1 MSEFAPGQQMPDFAV
16 TMRGYD
22 RGQVE
27 EYVSALQDFLAEA
40 QRRAT
45 AAEAALAAQ
54 QRHDKD
60 KDAKD
65 NDDKDNDD
73 KAEPTLSAAPAIDA
87 SAFDASTLDTSTVD
101 ASDDQEP
108 VDPFRDLSGRVGDSV
123 ARILAEAEQTAGVLI
138 AQAQHAAP
146 RLLADAEGRLR
157 QLTEQADREQARRD
171 ELRRQLTDLRDLLA
185 NATSRSASPL
195 EASEEPAH

>member
-1 MSEFAPGQQMPDFAV
+1 VSESAPGQQMPDFAV

-54 QRHDKD
+54 QRDDKD

-65 NDDKDNDD
+65 ND
-73 KAEPTLSAAPAIDA
+73 AAVEPTLSAAPAIDA
-87 SAFDASTLDTSTVD
+87 SAFDASTLDASTLDTSTVD

-123 ARILAEAEQTAGVLI
+123 ARILAEAEQTARVLI
-138 AQAQHAAP
+138 AQAQHEAP

-171 ELRRQLTDLRDLLA
+171 ELHRQLTDLRDLLA

>member
-1 MSEFAPGQQMPDFAV
+1 VSESAPGQQMPDFAV

-54 QRHDKD
+54 QR
-60 KDAKD
+60 
-65 NDDKDNDD
+65 DDKDNDAT
-73 KAEPTLSAAPAIDA
+73 AEPTLSAAPAIDA